1 MTMFRIVSP
10 DNTRVI
16 VMKLWRKIMVVLKSG
31 LIPHY
36 WYQRSSLGKMLVEGV
51 KIIRSLI

>member
-1 MTMFRIVSP
+1 MRMFGIASP
-10 DNTRVI
+10 DNARVI

-36 WYQRSSLGKMLVEGV
+36 WYQRSSSGKTLVEDV
-51 KIIRSLI
+51 KIICSLI

>member
-1 MTMFRIVSP
+1 MRMFRIVSP

-31 LIPHY
+31 LMPHY
-36 WYQRSSLGKMLVEGV
+36 WYQRSSLEKMLVKGV